1 MLPLCSSWLDGVEGG
16 WSVCT
21 TPTTASAGL
30 EESRAGRGGG
40 GGVGRLGGFKGAVVH
55 LPVPPLGLTRCES
68 LPGGIVNATELIT
81 SCYLYAAFTE
91 SHGCVTC
98 TAKVAGLGRNQ
109 EQSCKEA
116 RAATLWKC
124 LLHLKIGVV
133 LKVPCWNIVSRF
145 YRDTEF
151 TASHCFSFV
160 LKPMFSWTPHML
172 SCHEMEQTSGGWS
185 CHSPGRGID
194 DVMVSFMTSQ
204 RGHFM
209 GIHWQLRPYI
219 TITWLKWIV
228 HKIGA
233 LK

>member
-109 EQSCKEA
+109 EQSCEEA

-133 LKVPCWNIVSRF
+133 LKVPC
-145 YRDTEF
+145 
-151 TASHCFSFV
+151 
-160 LKPMFSWTPHML
+160 
-172 SCHEMEQTSGGWS
+172 
-185 CHSPGRGID
+185 
-194 DVMVSFMTSQ
+194 
-204 RGHFM
+204 
-209 GIHWQLRPYI
+209 
-219 TITWLKWIV
+219 
-228 HKIGA
+228 
-233 LK
+233 